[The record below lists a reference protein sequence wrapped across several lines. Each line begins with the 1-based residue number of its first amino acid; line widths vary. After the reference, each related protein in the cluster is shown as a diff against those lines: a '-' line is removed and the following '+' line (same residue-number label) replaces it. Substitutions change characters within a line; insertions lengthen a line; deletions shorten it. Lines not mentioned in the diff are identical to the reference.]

1 MDFACNVDVHF
12 DGPLVSGF
20 NLNKANKKPETL
32 IGIPVGRK
40 SERPFMFA
48 TLQLAGLVSFFV
60 VS

>member
-1 MDFACNVDVHF
+1 
-12 DGPLVSGF
+12 VSGF